1 MDKRQRILG
10 AARARFYHYG
20 IKKTTMQEIARDA
33 KVAVGTLY
41 LYFKN
46 KSELVAA
53 GAEEFVARHRAAAEA
68 LLESDLPADQ
78 MLRDYVRSR
87 FRVAEGIRTS
97 SRHAAELA
105 RAVLRVRPRRLRE
118 EGLIM
123 WEYIT
128 RILERGVAE
137 GRFQIAD
144 PKGDAEVF
152 LLSIASFFPNALMEM
167 PEYPTEDEL
176 DKVVEWYLAT
186 WSSGRGAKAAQLAQ
200 SANGSGSATSNG
212 LTR

>member
-10 AARARFYHYG
+10 AARTRFYHYG

-53 GAEEFVARHRAAAEA
+53 GAEEFVAKHRAAAEA
-68 LLESDLPADQ
+68 LLGSDLPADQ
-78 MLRDYVRSR
+78 MLREYVRSR
-87 FRVAEGIRTS
+87 FRVAAEIRTS

-105 RAVLRVRPRRLRE
+105 RAVLRVRPDRLRD
-118 EGLIM
+118 EGMIM
-123 WEYIT
+123 WEYMT

-137 GRFQIAD
+137 GRWSIAD

-152 LLSIASFFPNALMEM
+152 LLSIAYFFPNALMEL
-167 PEYPTEDEL
+167 PEYPTQAEL
-176 DKVVEWYLAT
+176 LKVVDWFLET
-186 WSSGRGAKAAQLAQ
+186 WSCGTRSAALLAQ